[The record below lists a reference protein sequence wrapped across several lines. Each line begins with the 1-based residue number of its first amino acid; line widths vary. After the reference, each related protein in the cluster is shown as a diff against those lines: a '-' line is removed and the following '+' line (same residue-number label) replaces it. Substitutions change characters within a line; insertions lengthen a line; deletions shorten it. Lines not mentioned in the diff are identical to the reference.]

1 MDTILVKTTGS
12 SIPLEEKCTVFTDS
26 SVCGIAFNVMPD
38 RPVHE
43 ELRIREFRIGA
54 DWIEAEFDRS
64 YQSSMINSPSHL
76 TFVSA
81 LIQMQKIT
89 YVYACSRFGFDPT
102 VTATECLKVWPTNV
116 NIVMRDLVREEEGL
130 VHRMD
135 FTGFRKVD
143 ARKYLAT
150 ATSRI
155 GVLQIDASAML
166 LLLRDP

>member
-1 MDTILVKTTGS
+1 MS
-12 SIPLEEKCTVFTDS
+12 SAPLEEPCLSITDS
-26 SVCGIAFNVMPD
+26 SVCSIGFNVMPG
-38 RPVHE
+38 RPVQE

-64 YQSSMINSPSHL
+64 FQSSMVNSPSHL

-81 LIQMQKIT
+81 LVQMQKIT
-89 YVYACSRFGFDPT
+89 YVYACSRFGFNPA
-102 VTATECLKVWPTNV
+102 VTDTECLKVWPTNI

-135 FTGFRKVD
+135 FTGFRKLE

-155 GVLQIDASAML
+155 GVLQIDGSAML
-166 LLLRDP
+166 LLLQDP

>member
-1 MDTILVKTTGS
+1 MASVPFEEACTAITDGS
-12 SIPLEEKCTVFTDS
+12 VCTV
-26 SVCGIAFNVMPD
+26 AFNVMPG
-38 RPVHE
+38 RPLQE

-81 LIQMQKIT
+81 LIQIQKVT
-89 YVYACSRFGFDPT
+89 YVYACHRLGFNPT
-102 VTATECLKVWPTNV
+102 VTDTECLKVWPTSV

-130 VHRMD
+130 VHRMN

-143 ARKYLAT
+143 TRKYLAV

-155 GVLQIDASAML
+155 GILQIDASAML
-166 LLLRDP
+166 MLLRDP